1 MLDAGCLRGR
11 DGRGVG
17 LLLLRAGG
25 SSGCDHDCSR
35 ALRFLWDRR
44 TPKEPAPALMSA
56 CRRMWRAIPSMVTS
70 LAQAIASGPGC
81 HP

>member
-1 MLDAGCLRGR
+1 
-11 DGRGVG
+11 

-44 TPKEPAPALMSA
+44 TPKEPAPALMSE
-56 CRRMWRAIPSMVTS
+56 CRRMWRAMPSMVMS
-70 LAQAIASGPGC
+70 LAQAIASDPGC